1 MTPGHIADAITASA
15 KLKKWP
21 SLNGERVSARDGAV
35 PYTLVEASLADCI
48 RRLATKPESQRHLY
62 EIHTSDETVR
72 PQTRSHCRTISL
84 RPKNTAAANCVH
96 RVARRWNTWRE
107 DLRQRGRRGTH
118 WRLVVRL
125 GARDRR

>member
-21 SLNGERVSARDGAV
+21 SLNGERVSARDGGI

-62 EIHTSDETVR
+62 EIHTSDETVLTAAEALALQNDQ
-72 PQTRSHCRTISL
+72 PPSEEHSGGEL
-84 RPKNTAAANCVH
+84 RPPSRT
-96 RVARRWNTWRE
+96 
-107 DLRQRGRRGTH
+107 
-118 WRLVVRL
+118 
-125 GARDRR
+125 

>member
-1 MTPGHIADAITASA
+1 MTPGDIADAITASA

-62 EIHTSDETVR
+62 EIHTSDETVLTAAEALALQNDQ
-72 PQTRSHCRTISL
+72 PPSEEHSGGEL
-84 RPKNTAAANCVH
+84 RPPSRT
-96 RVARRWNTWRE
+96 
-107 DLRQRGRRGTH
+107 
-118 WRLVVRL
+118 
-125 GARDRR
+125 